1 MTTPELETCGKC
13 MITKEQAQAHK
24 SAFQQSNAK
33 TPAFVQTVSAS
44 VCMDY
49 LNTIIALHERVER
62 LRTPQGAAKVLL
74 TISDVEIKPA
84 AKALQDAFNLK
95 GIGWKRYLSALRAAI
110 TALQVKP

>member
-1 MTTPELETCGKC
+1 MT

-62 LRTPQGAAKVLL
+62 LMDFIMEPVTCHIDTGWLECRSA
-74 TISDVEIKPA
+74 I
-84 AKALQDAFNLK
+84 LK
-95 GIGWKRYLSALRAAI
+95 E
-110 TALQVKP
+110 TTND